1 MIINVCDQ
9 IKTEKIKMS
18 LKFLSKKKW
27 HVRRLENIRKVAQAE
42 AKQAEEQTR
51 MAELRR
57 EREEEREMEAIRRI
71 QEASGQIPVQQ
82 RRLEFLY
89 KEPPV
94 PKKNEEEVV
103 TTEEVLRPS
112 NLERNE
118 MCLRQQVPGVK
129 WLSENKKNKG
139 DEEVRS
145 REDPITAIKA
155 KRERDKQE
163 AEERRA
169 LLEKLKSEDR
179 KRHHKRKHRHS

>member
-1 MIINVCDQ
+1 
-9 IKTEKIKMS
+9 MS

-27 HVRRLENIRKVAQAE
+27 HVRRLENIKKVAEAE

-89 KEPPV
+89 KEPNI

-103 TTEEVLRPS
+103 TPEEVLRPN

-118 MCLRQQVPGVK
+118 MCLKQDLPGVK
-129 WLSENKKNKG
+129 WLHEGKQNKG

-145 REDPITAIKA
+145 REDPLTAIRA
-155 KRERDKQE
+155 RREREKQE
-163 AEERRA
+163 AEQRKT
-169 LLEKLKSEDR
+169 LLAKLKREDQR
-179 KRHHKRKHRHS
+179 RHKHKHGHS